1 MHAFKIARA
10 QKVYKSFFK
19 MRRFR
24 INSIKQRW
32 NEYVKNSMGELFSA
46 KPASKA
52 QKEKNKEKLQS
63 LTKLN
68 SEIQSE
74 MIKSFYNMQK
84 VRFRILDLYYL
95 SKQEEVKV

>member
-1 MHAFKIARA
+1 
-10 QKVYKSFFK
+10 
-19 MRRFR
+19 
-24 INSIKQRW
+24 
-32 NEYVKNSMGELFSA
+32 MGELFSA